1 MKKIVILISLISFVV
16 FLGVSQASV
25 VKQEKPKTAVS
36 DDKKD
41 GKSADHKC
49 CSHDKKSSDAKCCK
63 GDAHKDTKCN
73 HGKSDCSKK
82 CSDNK
87 KDGPKQ

>member
-1 MKKIVILISLISFVV
+1 MKKIIALLSLISFVV

-25 VKQEKPKTAVS
+25 VKQEKPKTSVS
-36 DDKKD
+36 AEKKD
-41 GKSADHKC
+41 NKTAEHKC
-49 CSHDKKSSDAKCCK
+49 CSHDKKADAKCCK
-63 GDAHKDTKCN
+63 GDAKKDTKCN

-87 KDGPKQ
+87 KDDPKQ